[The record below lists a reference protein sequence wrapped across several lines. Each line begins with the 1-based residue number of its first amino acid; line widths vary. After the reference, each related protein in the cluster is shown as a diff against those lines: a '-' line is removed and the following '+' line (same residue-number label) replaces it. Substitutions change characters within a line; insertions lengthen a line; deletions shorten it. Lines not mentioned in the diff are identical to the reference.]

1 MLRQLVI
8 LDRDGVIN
16 YDSDAFVKSPDEWRP
31 IEGSA
36 EAIGALTRAGFT
48 VVVATNQSGIGRK
61 LYDER
66 ALDAIH
72 HKMQECVGVHG
83 GIIDRVF
90 FCPHLPDEDCV
101 CRKPKP
107 GLLLDIAQHYA
118 TSLDGVAVIGD
129 SMRDLD
135 AAVAV
140 RARPVL
146 VLTGNGKVTAAAL
159 AEQNREVEIFAD
171 LADAVTALIADSVA
185 D

>member
-1 MLRQLVI
+1 MVHHLVI

-16 YDSDAFVKSPDEWRP
+16 YDSDAFVKSPEEWQP

-36 EAIGALTRAGFT
+36 EAIGALTKAGFT
-48 VVVATNQSGIGRK
+48 VVVASNQSGIGRK
-61 LYDER
+61 LFDQE

-72 HKMQECVGVHG
+72 GKMRECVRRHG
-83 GIIDRVF
+83 GVIDKIF
-90 FCPHLPDEDCV
+90 FCPHRPDDECV

-107 GLLLDIAQHYA
+107 GLLLDAAQHYA
-118 TSLDGVAVIGD
+118 VSLVGVPVIGD

-140 RARPVL
+140 RARPIL
-146 VLTGNGKVTAAAL
+146 VLTGNGMETAAAI
-159 AEQNREVEIFAD
+159 AEQEREVEIFAD
-171 LADAVTALIADSVA
+171 LADAATALITDCVA